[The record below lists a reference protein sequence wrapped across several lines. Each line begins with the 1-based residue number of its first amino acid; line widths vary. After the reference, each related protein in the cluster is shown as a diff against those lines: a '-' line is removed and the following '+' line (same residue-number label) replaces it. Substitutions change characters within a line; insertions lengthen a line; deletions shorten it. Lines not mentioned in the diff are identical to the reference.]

1 MTVDKTI
8 LTEESNGDHTI
19 KVSIGDEENPE
30 NTTLSIIFKINYTV
44 IEAEAT
50 TDETATTDG
59 GTATLGSGSTGG
71 GTSSSSSGTSSTGST
86 SSIATALPEEDPM
99 AGLS

>member
-1 MTVDKTI
+1 LTVDKTI

-30 NTTLSIIFKINYTV
+30 NTTISIIFKINYTV
-44 IEAEAT
+44 IEAEAAEDETST
-50 TDETATTDG
+50 TDGETATI
-59 GTATLGSGSTGG
+59 GSGSTGG
-71 GTSSSSSGTSSTGST
+71 ETSSSSSGTASTTGAIT
-86 SSIATALPEEDPM
+86 MAVQEEDPM